1 MNSKV
6 VRTTLAS
13 ALLFTLILA
22 AWLRAIQEGQP
33 GGARLP
39 ATALWGGPDGAV
51 EFSGKAGVGQN
62 TEAEAA
68 RPVWP
73 AKAGPAVSGPDAA
86 EPAPPPGGLP
96 AQLWQRW
103 EKALARGDFQQNA
116 IVGSLLAE
124 QLRQYPDAG
133 VYQAIGNALRQ
144 SDLPVAGKSAVIDL
158 LGEIATPEALAQL
171 IDIAQNGADSPLYI
185 SALQVI
191 SRIGDNRWDG
201 RFHEELSPDL
211 EAAWVDMAVAD
222 PAYAGAIAKAL
233 ATIGAPSGVELLFQ
247 ALAAPGKATASD
259 ETARLKQTTAFS
271 TIPAARNPAAV
282 DVLAGWFHQAG
293 LGSPAFEVSGLTLA
307 NVGSPA
313 ATQVLLDWAETAP
326 DEGARR
332 VGDWLLRIHDSASV
346 ELMAAQRNS
355 LNFQSGA
362 VGKAFSVALA
372 HIDPD
377 GVITTTLAAK
387 GGGETPTSSSVAA
400 LVSTGA
406 DGAVVATGT
415 ALTAAIQPADG
426 DIMIKSGDGLATT
439 AQDSAMSSTLRVL
452 GLPDQPPVIT
462 NPPDPARIEGATDV
476 RSLDQT
482 LLQEPWKLRYQ

>member
-1 MNSKV
+1 MNSKA

-22 AWLRAIQEGQP
+22 AWLRAVQEGQP
-33 GGARLP
+33 GGVRLP
-39 ATALWGGPDGAV
+39 TTALWSSPERAA
-51 EFSGKAGVGQN
+51 EFSKNADTGHNTGVK
-62 TEAEAA
+62 TA
-68 RPVWP
+68 RPAAA
-73 AKAGPAVSGPDAA
+73 AKARPPAPGAANA
-86 EPAPPPGGLP
+86 EPTPAPAGLP

-116 IVGSLLAE
+116 IIASLLAE

-133 VYQAIGNALRQ
+133 VYQAIDNALRQ
-144 SDLPVAGKSAVIDL
+144 PGLAVAGKSAVIDL

-171 IDIAQNGADSPLYI
+171 IDIAQAGADSPLYI
-185 SALQVI
+185 SALQAI

-211 EAAWVDMAVAD
+211 EAAWLDMAVVDSAHV
-222 PAYAGAIAKAL
+222 GAIARAL
-233 ATIGAPSGVELLFQ
+233 ATIGAPSGVELLLQ
-247 ALAAPGKATASD
+247 ALAAPAKTAALE
-259 ETARLKQTTAFS
+259 ETARLKQATAFS
-271 TIPAARNPAAV
+271 MIPAVRNPAAV
-282 DVLAGWFHQAG
+282 EVLAEWFHQAG
-293 LGSPAFEVSGLTLA
+293 LGSPVFEVSGLTLA

-346 ELMAAQRNS
+346 ELMAAQQHA

-362 VGKAFSVALA
+362 VAKAFNMALA

-387 GGGETPTSSSVAA
+387 SGGETSSSSSVAA
-400 LVSTGA
+400 LVPSGA
-406 DGAVVATGT
+406 DGSVATTGT
-415 ALTAAIQPADG
+415 MLSIALQPTNSSILFKPG
-426 DIMIKSGDGLATT
+426 NGLAATT
-439 AQDSAMSSTLRVL
+439 LDSTMSSTLRVL
-452 GLPDQPPVIT
+452 GLPDQPTVTGYPL
-462 NPPDPARIEGATDV
+462 DPTKIESTTDV
-476 RSLDQT
+476 RPLDQT
-482 LLQEPWKLRYQ
+482 LPQEPWKMR